1 MTECEPINISRGTR
15 HSQMQVPNLWSWFY
29 SLFVLRQLHRPCGR
43 ASFPGYSIVHSYLYF
58 CTLLFLLSL
67 ETSPALSVNLPLKTD
82 AIRHSTPCVRVTYS
96 LTVRRK
102 QQSEYSMPHPDLPP
116 TPAPSTDIVGQQR
129 RLSKDPQKG
138 FVLPPPAMSERQSP
152 DKSTSADSTTTTS
165 ASSYHPVS
173 PVSPTVKPKSNS
185 PRHKRTSSGAKKPL
199 PRDDFQLPPP
209 PTRARKIIHVQPK
222 PSDPVGTP
230 APSTKT
236 PSKRKGPSASSAA
249 GRKIARR
256 TAHSVIERR
265 RRSKMNEEFDTLKNM
280 IPACEGQEMHK
291 LAILQASIDYTR
303 YLEDCI
309 KDLKG
314 HHQNSL
320 HDQIP
325 RRGYPQR
332 AKSVLTSPFVAPQ
345 DQYRRSSTAPSI
357 DSPSIA
363 ASSSRDE
370 SVIEESS
377 TTAPTPTLLSPAF
390 HAIHFSPSGGMSRP
404 LTNPSNKVS
413 PNMLPQAAI
422 EIDQDYHDATT
433 ALMMLNNDRRGLG
446 VGQQGSHEDNAREG
460 GELGF
465 EPEAVKR
472 RPTGMSVKDLLSA

>member
-1 MTECEPINISRGTR
+1 
-15 HSQMQVPNLWSWFY
+15 
-29 SLFVLRQLHRPCGR
+29 
-43 ASFPGYSIVHSYLYF
+43 
-58 CTLLFLLSL
+58 
-67 ETSPALSVNLPLKTD
+67 
-82 AIRHSTPCVRVTYS
+82 
-96 LTVRRK
+96 
-102 QQSEYSMPHPDLPP
+102 MPHPDLPP

-129 RLSKDPQKG
+129 RLSKDPQQG

-222 PSDPVGTP
+222 PSDPPGTL

-303 YLEDCI
+303 YLEDCV
-309 KDLKG
+309 KELKG
-314 HHQNSL
+314 HNNQHSTQ
-320 HDQIP
+320 DPI
-325 RRGYPQR
+325 RRQGYPQPAR
-332 AKSVLTSPFVAPQ
+332 SALTSPSVAAQ

-357 DSPSIA
+357 DSPSIT

-377 TTAPTPTLLSPAF
+377 TTGPTPTLLSPAF
-390 HAIHFSPSGGMSRP
+390 HAIHFSPGRDKSPRNEPLEQGIAKTCCLRRRSR
-404 LTNPSNKVS
+404 S
-413 PNMLPQAAI
+413 I
-422 EIDQDYHDATT
+422 RTT
-433 ALMMLNNDRRGLG
+433 TMRQPR
-446 VGQQGSHEDNAREG
+446 
-460 GELGF
+460 
-465 EPEAVKR
+465 
-472 RPTGMSVKDLLSA
+472 

>member
-1 MTECEPINISRGTR
+1 
-15 HSQMQVPNLWSWFY
+15 
-29 SLFVLRQLHRPCGR
+29 
-43 ASFPGYSIVHSYLYF
+43 
-58 CTLLFLLSL
+58 
-67 ETSPALSVNLPLKTD
+67 
-82 AIRHSTPCVRVTYS
+82 
-96 LTVRRK
+96 
-102 QQSEYSMPHPDLPP
+102 
-116 TPAPSTDIVGQQR
+116 
-129 RLSKDPQKG
+129 
-138 FVLPPPAMSERQSP
+138 
-152 DKSTSADSTTTTS
+152 
-165 ASSYHPVS
+165 
-173 PVSPTVKPKSNS
+173 
-185 PRHKRTSSGAKKPL
+185 
-199 PRDDFQLPPP
+199 
-209 PTRARKIIHVQPK
+209 
-222 PSDPVGTP
+222 
-230 APSTKT
+230 
-236 PSKRKGPSASSAA
+236 
-249 GRKIARR
+249 
-256 TAHSVIERR
+256 
-265 RRSKMNEEFDTLKNM
+265 MNEEFDTLKNM

-325 RRGYPQR
+325 RQGYPQR
-332 AKSVLTSPFVAPQ
+332 AKSALTSPFVAPQ

-357 DSPSIA
+357 DSPSIT
-363 ASSSRDE
+363 ASSSRAE

-390 HAIHFSPSGGMSRP
+390 HAIHFSPGGMSRP
-404 LTNPSNKVS
+404 RANPLNKVS

-446 VGQQGSHEDNAREG
+446 LGQKGSHEDVAREVG
-460 GELGF
+460 DPGF